1 MNINIDS
8 AIFIGFLAVNLAVGL
23 FYGREVKTIKDFAL
37 GGRNFSTTA
46 LVSTIVATWIG
57 GDYLFIT
64 MSEVYT
70 TGLHYA
76 IGCLGMVVCLLLN
89 AYVFI
94 PKMGE
99 FLGSI
104 SVASTMGDLYGKHV
118 RLITAIGGTIASA
131 GFIAVQFKVFGYIL
145 NNFIGLPGN
154 TSIFLAA
161 SIVILYSAFGG
172 IRSVAFTDVIQFF
185 TFGVLIP
192 VLGMVVW
199 NHCSSLPN
207 FDLKVAFSHPLF
219 NYHEFL
225 GFSNPKFWS
234 LILLFLLFSIP
245 DLNPTM
251 FQRVAMGRSIE
262 QVKKAF
268 TISAVLLM
276 LILLGMAWI
285 AFLLFNVDPSLEPTN
300 LVQYIINNYSH
311 TGLKSFIMIGVVAM
325 CMSTADSNINASSV
339 LLTHDFCAPLNIKL
353 KSELILSRVI
363 SVFLGLISIALALMD
378 YDLLPL
384 VFMTQ
389 SFYIPIIDV
398 PLILAILGFRST
410 TKSVLIGM
418 GASLI
423 SVIIW
428 RGYFM
433 DTGVDS
439 ILPGTIINFI
449 FFLGSHYLLGQKGGW
464 NITNNNKSFNSLN
477 SKNKGIVNRFTR
489 AIKKFDLIVFLKNNS
504 PKNELIYTGFGIFC
518 TISTICTMYSIANTI
533 GTQNEGVILY
543 IYEIMLILSVCFAT
557 YPIWPSYLKK
567 EIITQVAWNFNIF
580 FLLIY
585 CSGFFLMLSNFSH
598 QQLVVFIINIIV
610 AAILTRWKL
619 ALGMIISG
627 AYLSLK
633 TYKYYANIDSLDI
646 NIASTSLII
655 YTFLLSG
662 AAIVIFLKPKQEYLE
677 ATEHKVGELETEAV
691 HLLHEVTGL
700 NGQVIGLN
708 NQVTGLN
715 SKVIDLSDQVTHYVE
730 QVADKNKEIERLG
743 ATAQKILNNVN
754 HELRLPIGNV
764 VNFSEMLHGTLGK
777 SDNKLVKELSKEVYD
792 NSNRVSTMILNMLDL
807 ATLDVKK
814 VDLQKT
820 TINFSELVTDR
831 VKTCRKI
838 YLRDKKIDFEL
849 RIEPE
854 VMIAVDPN
862 YIRQTVDNLVINAIN
877 FSTEGL
883 IKVSVSKEKGQV
895 IFTIMDQGKG
905 IPTEELSDIFTP
917 FKMGSNS
924 ESKAEGRG
932 VGLALCKSAVEA
944 HGGSITAD
952 SNGEVGATLRFVLP
966 I

>member
-1 MNINIDS
+1 MDINIDS

-199 NHCSSLPN
+199 NHYSTLPN

-219 NYHEFL
+219 NYQEFL

-251 FQRVAMGRSIE
+251 FQRVAMGRTIE

-311 TGLKSFIMIGVVAM
+311 PGLKSFIMIGVVAM

-339 LLTHDFCAPLNIKL
+339 LLTHDFCAPLNIKF
-353 KSELILSRVI
+353 KSELILSRII
-363 SVFLGLISIALALMD
+363 SMFLGLISIAFALMD

-418 GASLI
+418 GASFI

-428 RGYFM
+428 RSYFM

-439 ILPGTIINFI
+439 ILPGTVVNFI
-449 FFLGSHYLLGQKGGW
+449 FFLGSHYLLNQKGGW
-464 NITNNNKSFNSLN
+464 IITKNNESFTSLS
-477 SKNKGIVNRFTR
+477 SKNQSIIDRLTEK
-489 AIKKFDLIVFLKNNS
+489 IKEFNLIVFLKNNS

-518 TISTICTMYSIANTI
+518 TISTICTMYSIANAI
-533 GTQNEGVILY
+533 GTQNEGIILY
-543 IYEIMLILSVCFAT
+543 TYEIMLILSVCFAT
-557 YPIWPSYLKK
+557 YPIWPSSLKK
-567 EIITQVAWNFNIF
+567 EIITQIAWNFNIF
-580 FLLIY
+580 FMLIF

-619 ALGMIISG
+619 VLVMIISG
-627 AYLSLK
+627 IYLSFK
-633 TYKYYANIDSLDI
+633 AYKYYANIDSLDI
-646 NIASTSLII
+646 NMTSTSLII
-655 YTFLLSG
+655 YTFLLSS

-677 ATEHKVGELETEAV
+677 ATEVKVDTLENEV
-691 HLLHEVTGL
+691 IHLDHEVTNL
-700 NGQVIGLN
+700 NC
-708 NQVTGLN
+708 
-715 SKVIDLSDQVTHYVE
+715 KVIDLNERVEHYSE
-730 QVADKNKEIERLG
+730 QVSDKNKEIERLG

-764 VNFSEMLHGTLGK
+764 VNFSEMLNETLQK

-792 NSNRVSTMILNMLDL
+792 NSNRISTMILNMLDL

-814 VDLQKT
+814 VDLHKK
-820 TINFSELVTDR
+820 TINFGELVEDR
-831 VKTCRKI
+831 VKICRKI
-838 YLRDKKIDFEL
+838 YLRDKKINFEL
-849 RIEPE
+849 TIEPE

-883 IKVSVSKEKGQV
+883 IKVSVSKQKGQV
-895 IFTIMDQGKG
+895 IFTIIDQGKS
-905 IPTEELSDIFTP
+905 IPKLELSDIFTP

-924 ESKAEGRG
+924 ESKACGRG
-932 VGLALCKSAVEA
+932 VGLALCKSSVEA
-944 HGGSITAD
+944 HSGSITAY

-966 I
+966 L